1 MNRNLKTWPVQD
13 AKAHFSEMLDTCVAE
28 GPQLVSKRG
37 TVTAVLVPIAQ
48 WEQLHAAKAVTLKDV
63 LLANDY
69 FRGEMEIPPRG
80 PLKHRPPIEF

>member
-1 MNRNLKTWPVQD
+1 MKTWPVQD

-48 WEQLHAAKAVTLKDV
+48 WEQLHTSKAVTIKDI
-63 LLANDY
+63 LLASDY

-80 PLKHRPPIEF
+80 QSKRRPPIKF